1 VSKKLGGIRVRIV
14 FTFNDTLKAARPN
27 VTLLSSVKNTDIGVK
42 YHHAVK
48 GDKATAQDTSNEKED
63 AKEVRSNRTNGKEVE
78 EKEDEDA
85 TKEKTRTKKE
95 EDKNDQ
101 ELDKG
106 LRVDGEEVGKEVLIG
121 GDTDGNRS
129 ARGSIRERH
138 QVKTF
143 SEAKE
148 KSPLGGEEDRA
159 PGEENGDGLAANGK
173 PLLRPTF
180 SLKAVVDVEEMG
192 RCLSR
197 VTTSTSSSSTT
208 SSKMQGVAD
217 LGSLATI
224 IEDPVFRLLVSVH
237 NTIQRVQCFQCPP
250 PALCSDARDL
260 VQECMVA
267 LQPSHLSHNSKS
279 FLHQL

>member
-1 VSKKLGGIRVRIV
+1 MDQNWKI

-106 LRVDGEEVGKEVLIG
+106 LRVDGEEVKLEIIVMDQSFQRDEQLTVPPNPLITETRLGK
-121 GDTDGNRS
+121 
-129 ARGSIRERH
+129 
-138 QVKTF
+138 
-143 SEAKE
+143 
-148 KSPLGGEEDRA
+148 
-159 PGEENGDGLAANGK
+159 
-173 PLLRPTF
+173 
-180 SLKAVVDVEEMG
+180 
-192 RCLSR
+192 RC
-197 VTTSTSSSSTT
+197 
-208 SSKMQGVAD
+208 
-217 LGSLATI
+217 
-224 IEDPVFRLLVSVH
+224 
-237 NTIQRVQCFQCPP
+237 
-250 PALCSDARDL
+250 
-260 VQECMVA
+260 
-267 LQPSHLSHNSKS
+267 
-279 FLHQL
+279 